1 MCVGEPLDVD
11 TDALRSL
18 AASLTS
24 EADRISGVDPS
35 TAITGAAAEM
45 QGSSIAASA
54 ARAGDQLLLSYR
66 ATAERL
72 RDMASTA
79 ESNAREYDAA
89 DEAFRRNLDS
99 LPGDV

>member
-1 MCVGEPLDVD
+1 VGEPLDVD

-24 EADRISGVDPS
+24 EADRISDVDPS
-35 TAITGAAAEM
+35 TAITAATAAM
-45 QGSSIAASA
+45 QESSIAASA
-54 ARAGDQLLLSYR
+54 ARAGHSLLLSYS

-79 ESNAREYDAA
+79 EGNAREYDAA
-89 DEAFRRNLDS
+89 DEAFRRNLDAP
-99 LPGDV
+99 PGDV

>member
-1 MCVGEPLDVD
+1 MGEPLDVD

-35 TAITGAAAEM
+35 TAINAVTVAM

-54 ARAGDQLLLSYR
+54 ARAGHQLLLSYR
-66 ATAERL
+66 ATAERV

>member
-24 EADRISGVDPS
+24 EADRISGVDPA
-35 TAITGAAAEM
+35 TAINAVTVAM

-54 ARAGDQLLLSYR
+54 ARAGHQLLLSYR
-66 ATAERL
+66 ATAERV